1 MTADTASPAPSTTV
15 QYNQQ
20 VVASHR
26 VLYLELGLDHLGRVQ
41 DIGVSHTRL
50 ILQKSQ
56 RELGVYKSSDV
67 KELSLP
73 TPTHLRLAVGGDHG
87 IALLAL
93 LHARLGVTQVLEWHH
108 DVSEVQ

>member
-1 MTADTASPAPSTTV
+1 M
-15 QYNQQ
+15 
-20 VVASHR
+20 VASHR

-50 ILQKSQ
+50 ILQKAQ
-56 RELGVYKSSDV
+56 RELGLYKSSDV

-87 IALLAL
+87 VALLTL
-93 LHARLGVTQVLEWHH
+93 LHAGLGVTQVLEWHH
-108 DVSEVQ
+108 DAMLVKCSKVQYIAVK